1 MAFILIVT
9 IIIAFCL
16 FSLLTRKRKKQE
28 LKRVIKSFE
37 QSEKELDRMEMDA
50 KIEEIGANIR
60 CVVLSTM
67 DLINSPYPYVLKREI
82 PFIKVSHKNVLEAFN
97 TSLYKKAVDFAYHDI
112 FDSLDS
118 VEGYKSFF
126 HEYTQAPTNYT
137 LNIIKEAIPK
147 EYQDGLDSNL
157 FEL

>member
-1 MAFILIVT
+1 MAFLLIVT

-16 FSLLTRKRKKQE
+16 FSLLTQKRKKQE
-28 LKRVIKSFE
+28 LKRVIQSFE

-126 HEYTQAPTNYT
+126 HEYIQAPTNYN

>member
-1 MAFILIVT
+1 MCCSIYYG
-9 IIIAFCL
+9 
-16 FSLLTRKRKKQE
+16 
-28 LKRVIKSFE
+28 
-37 QSEKELDRMEMDA
+37 LD
-50 KIEEIGANIR
+50 KY
-60 CVVLSTM
+60 
-67 DLINSPYPYVLKREI
+67 PYPYVLKREI

>member
-1 MAFILIVT
+1 MAFLLIVI

-67 DLINSPYPYVLKREI
+67 DLINIHILM
-82 PFIKVSHKNVLEAFN
+82 F
-97 TSLYKKAVDFAYHDI
+97 
-112 FDSLDS
+112 
-118 VEGYKSFF
+118 
-126 HEYTQAPTNYT
+126 
-137 LNIIKEAIPK
+137 
-147 EYQDGLDSNL
+147 
-157 FEL
+157 